1 MARVGAT
8 VPRVPPNLQH
18 FLGTDTQGR
27 DLWTVMA
34 LGVGNTLKIGLIAGF
49 VGVGIGLVLALIAG
63 FFGGLPDSIIRI
75 ISDSLLTVPGI
86 AILVIIASNVE
97 QMTIEIMAL
106 TVAALAWMFPCRTI
120 RSQVLSIRERSY
132 VEVARANG
140 VGSFGLIFKE
150 IMPNLMPFVI
160 ASFVGAVAG
169 AMLAAIGL
177 EALGLGAIQT
187 QTLGVTIY
195 WSPGVHRG
203 PPRLLVVVGSA
214 DRRHR
219 VHLPGPLRDVG
230 RDGPLREPASPARL
244 MATVVR
250 ETAPAPGA
258 PATGPVLEVEDLQVI
273 YRTNAGDV
281 PAVDHVS
288 FSLMPGQRLGLI
300 GESGSGK
307 TTMATA
313 LMRMTRPPGRIVGGR
328 VLLAGRDLM
337 KLDDSALRKIRLAEI
352 AFVPQGAMNSL
363 NPVMRIEDQMIDA
376 IVAHESGASKKALDA
391 RVTAQLAKVGLPPTV
406 ARRYPHELS
415 GGMKQRTVMAIS
427 TVLDPRVIVADEPT
441 SALDVVVQRQVMQT
455 LGRLQGELG
464 SAVVLIGHD
473 MGLIAQFADLIG
485 VMYAGR
491 LVEVG
496 LVDEILSS
504 PRHPYT
510 RLLIDSLPKLTG
522 KGKLIGIPGLPP
534 ALLSLP
540 DGCAFHPRCPFA
552 FDRCRV
558 EIPLDQQV
566 APDRR
571 VVCHLY
577 PEHTVLPPLPSSVQL
592 DPDAPMEASSAAM
605 EGELDPGRADAQA
618 ALADE
623 LAGEGPTAAAGSSA
637 AGIGDLAQ
645 SDLDEMHHRRD
656 H

>member
-1 MARVGAT
+1 
-8 VPRVPPNLQH
+8 
-18 FLGTDTQGR
+18 
-27 DLWTVMA
+27 
-34 LGVGNTLKIGLIAGF
+34 
-49 VGVGIGLVLALIAG
+49 
-63 FFGGLPDSIIRI
+63 
-75 ISDSLLTVPGI
+75 
-86 AILVIIASNVE
+86 
-97 QMTIEIMAL
+97 
-106 TVAALAWMFPCRTI
+106 
-120 RSQVLSIRERSY
+120 
-132 VEVARANG
+132 
-140 VGSFGLIFKE
+140 
-150 IMPNLMPFVI
+150 
-160 ASFVGAVAG
+160 
-169 AMLAAIGL
+169 
-177 EALGLGAIQT
+177 
-187 QTLGVTIY
+187 
-195 WSPGVHRG
+195 
-203 PPRLLVVVGSA
+203 
-214 DRRHR
+214 
-219 VHLPGPLRDVG
+219 
-230 RDGPLREPASPARL
+230 

-250 ETAPAPGA
+250 ETGA
-258 PATGPVLEVEDLQVI
+258 AQGVPWTGPILQVDELEVI

-288 FSLMPGQRLGLI
+288 FSLDAGQRLGLI

-313 LMRMTRPPGRIVGGR
+313 LMRMTRPPGKIIGGQ

-337 KLDDSALRKIRLAEI
+337 KLDDTALRKIRLKEI

-376 IVAHESGASKKALDA
+376 ILAHESGGSKKALDA

-427 TVLDPRVIVADEPT
+427 TVLNPRVIVADEPT

-496 LVDEILSS
+496 PVDEILTS

-540 DGCAFHPRCPFA
+540 PGCAFHPRCPFA

-558 EIPLDQQV
+558 EVPADQAV
-566 APDRR
+566 APGRR
-571 VVCHLY
+571 AACHLY
-577 PEHTVLPPLPSSVQL
+577 PDHAVLPPLPSSVQL
-592 DPDAPMEASSAAM
+592 DPNAPMEVSSAAM
-605 EGELDPGRADAQA
+605 EGEEDPGRAAAQTALAEELMDEGRQA
-618 ALADE
+618 AA
-623 LAGEGPTAAAGSSA
+623 PGSSA
-637 AGIGDLAQ
+637 AGVSDLAQ
-645 SDLDEMHHRRD
+645 SDLDELRHRRD